1 MIREPAPPNL
11 PNLNGFQKLKK
22 RNPWNAILGT
32 RTNDLI
38 FRMWNSIIVGQSMA
52 AGYITLR
59 FRILV
64 SLLFLLI
71 TSASKLAG
79 QTVPPS
85 TKNWATQYHFAAA
98 QQAQHDKDYATAER
112 EYQAVIALAPD
123 FAEVHMNLGLVYQLE
138 DRSPEAM
145 TEFRRALKI
154 KPALVGANFFLG
166 VDYCKLGEGAKAIP
180 YLKAALQAEP
190 GRPDIRLWLA
200 TAQEISG
207 QLQAEVIT
215 LHRALELQPKDVDL
229 LYLLGSAYER
239 LGKQQVAHLEKVA
252 PGSAR
257 SEQLFAE
264 TYASSNEW
272 PSAAVHF
279 QNALA
284 ASPNRAGLH
293 AELGEVL
300 LRAGKVKSAIQEFDE
315 ELRRD
320 PNNLRALVRRGE
332 AMLIQDNADAALQDW
347 EKAVVIDVE
356 QSERILGLREAG
368 FGDSALEL
376 LPDSS
381 RGNFQKLAEDLQNRH
396 SPAAHLALAF
406 LAEQNGNVSQAEV
419 ESNLAASTAKK
430 DAAGRDCTEAE
441 VNLALQHEEFSKIA
455 SCAGKVLTSRS
466 SVKLRLQVAG
476 ALLQAGQSEAA
487 LQTLER
493 LPTQENI
500 SAEVAYWRARCYE
513 KLATAA
519 YLQLYQAEP
528 NSYRLHQLMGDL
540 GTAKGDDGKAIEEYR
555 AAIALK
561 PSAPNLHYSL
571 GHVLWKD
578 LKVPEARVELEAEL
592 AVNPRHP
599 GALNDLGDT
608 YLLEHQPN
616 KALPYL
622 VRALAADS
630 ENPDIHRDLGSAYS
644 ELGDYPK
651 AVDQFKIAVSA
662 DHDGSVHY
670 KLARVYQALG
680 EKEKA
685 TREFALS
692 SALNRESHD
701 KLEKQTERLG
711 QVTKSAQDP

>member
-1 MIREPAPPNL
+1 
-11 PNLNGFQKLKK
+11 
-22 RNPWNAILGT
+22 
-32 RTNDLI
+32 
-38 FRMWNSIIVGQSMA
+38 MA
-52 AGYITLR
+52 AGNVIPR
-59 FRILV
+59 FRISLYLLV
-64 SLLFLLI
+64 LLTI
-71 TSASKLAG
+71 HAAKLAG
-79 QTVPPS
+79 QTVPPPTEKDS
-85 TKNWATQYHFAAA
+85 TIQSHFAAA
-98 QQAQHDKDYATAER
+98 QQAQHDTDYATAER

-145 TEFRRALKI
+145 TEFRRALKM

-190 GRPDIRLWLA
+190 GQPDIRLWLA

-207 QLQAEVIT
+207 QLQAEVAT

-257 SEQLFAE
+257 SEQLSAE
-264 TYASSNEW
+264 AYASSNEW
-272 PSAAVHF
+272 PSAVVHF

-293 AELGEVL
+293 AELGQVL
-300 LRAGKVKSAIQEFDE
+300 LRAGKVNPAIQQFDE

-320 PNNLRALVRRGE
+320 PDNLRALVRRGE
-332 AMLIQDNADAALQDW
+332 ARLIQDNVDAALQDW

-368 FGDSALEL
+368 FGDSALEQ
-376 LPDSS
+376 LPDST
-381 RGNFQKLAEDLQNRH
+381 REKIQKLTEDLQKRN

-430 DAAGRDCTEAE
+430 KDVAARGCTEAD
-441 VNLALQHEEFSKIA
+441 VNRALQHEEFSKIA
-455 SCAGKVLTSRS
+455 PCAGKVFTSRS
-466 SVKLRLQVAG
+466 SAELRFQVAG
-476 ALLQAGQSEAA
+476 ALLEAGQSEAA
-487 LQTLER
+487 LKTLDG
-493 LPTQENI
+493 LPAAESI
-500 SAEVAYWRARCYE
+500 SAEAPYWRARCYE

-519 YLQLYQAEP
+519 YLQLYEAEP

-540 GTAKGDDGKAIEEYR
+540 GAAKGDDGKAIEEYR
-555 AAIALK
+555 AAVALK
-561 PSAPNLHYSL
+561 PSVPNLHYSL

-592 AVNPRHP
+592 ALNPRHP
-599 GALNDLGDT
+599 GALHDLGDT

-630 ENPDIHRDLGSAYS
+630 ENPDIHRDLGTAYS
-644 ELGDYPK
+644 ELGDYLK
-651 AVDQFKIAVSA
+651 AEDHFKIAVST

-685 TREFALS
+685 MREFALS
-692 SALNRESHD
+692 TALNRESHD

>member
-1 MIREPAPPNL
+1 
-11 PNLNGFQKLKK
+11 
-22 RNPWNAILGT
+22 
-32 RTNDLI
+32 
-38 FRMWNSIIVGQSMA
+38 MA
-52 AGYITLR
+52 AGYIGPR
-59 FRILV
+59 FLIFF
-64 SLLFLLI
+64 SLIVLM
-71 TSASKLAG
+71 TSLSSRLAG
-79 QTVPPS
+79 QSAPPT
-85 TKNWATQYHFAAA
+85 TKNSAIESHFAAA
-98 QQAQHDKDYATAER
+98 QQAQRNKDNTTAER
-112 EYQAVIALAPD
+112 EYQAVLDIAPD

-154 KPALVGANFFLG
+154 KPALAGANFFLG
-166 VDYCKLGEGAKAIP
+166 ADYCKLGEGAKAIP
-180 YLKAALQAEP
+180 YLKIALQAEP

-229 LYLLGSAYER
+229 LYLLGNAYER
-239 LGKQQVAHLEKVA
+239 LGKQQVARLEKVA
-252 PGSAR
+252 PGSTR

-272 PSAAVHF
+272 PSAVVHF

-284 ASPNRAGLH
+284 ASPNRSGLR

-300 LRAGKVKSAIQEFDE
+300 LRAGKVNPAIQEFDE
-315 ELRRD
+315 ELRPD

-332 AMLIQDNADAALQDW
+332 ARFIQDNVDAALDDW
-347 EKAVVIDVE
+347 EKAVAIDVE
-356 QSERILGLREAG
+356 QSERILGLRETG
-368 FGDSALEL
+368 FGDSALEQ
-376 LPDSS
+376 LPDST
-381 RGNFQKLAEDLQNRH
+381 REQIQKLAQDLQNRK
-396 SPAAHLALAF
+396 SPGAHLALAF
-406 LAEQNGNVSQAEV
+406 LAEQKGNVSEAEV
-419 ESNLAASTAKK
+419 QATLAASTAKNK
-430 DAAGRDCTEAE
+430 ETAGRDCTEAD
-441 VNLALQHEEFSKIA
+441 VNHALRHEEFSNIA
-455 SCAGKVLTSRS
+455 ACAGKALTSRS

-476 ALLQAGQSEAA
+476 ALLEAGQSEAA
-487 LQTLER
+487 LKTLEG
-493 LPTQENI
+493 LPAAESN
-500 SAEVAYWRARCYE
+500 SAEAAYWRARCYE

-519 YLQLYQAEP
+519 YLQLYRAEP
-528 NSYRLHQLMGDL
+528 NSYRMHQLMGDL
-540 GTAKGDDGKAIEEYR
+540 EAAKGDDGKAIEEYR
-555 AAIALK
+555 AAIELK

-578 LKVPEARVELEAEL
+578 LKVPEARVELDAEL
-592 AVNPRHP
+592 ALNPRHP

-608 YLLEHQPN
+608 YLLEHQPD

-630 ENPDIHRDLGSAYS
+630 GNYDIHRDLGSAYS
-644 ELGDYPK
+644 ELGDYQK
-651 AVDQFKIAVSA
+651 AVEQYKIAVSS

-670 KLARVYQALG
+670 KLARVYQTLG

-685 TREFALS
+685 AHEFTLS
-692 SALNRESHD
+692 TALNRESHD